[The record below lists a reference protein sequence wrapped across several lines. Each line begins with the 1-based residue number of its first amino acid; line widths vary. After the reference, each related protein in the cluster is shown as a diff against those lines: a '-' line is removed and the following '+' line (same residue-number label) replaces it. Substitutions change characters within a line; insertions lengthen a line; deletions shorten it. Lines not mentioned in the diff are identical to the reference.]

1 MVRLDKEMQGARVC
15 ERKFVAPAEAWAGA
29 LAALSATCMPESAHP
44 RGIVESIYF
53 DDEWFSSY
61 WEKAD
66 GDSYKRKVRLRWYA
80 EEGDAERGA
89 TGDIQAFLDV
99 KDRMGAL
106 REKRHIAFRADT
118 ALLTRAP
125 LRDPALRDLLRRE
138 VRAAGLPI
146 SESLVPTIGI
156 RYCRHRF
163 VCPCTGARINLDSEI
178 CSPRANS
185 DLFTGSA
192 HLTSG
197 RIVCEAKAGAV
208 QEYPWSESLLR
219 LGFRSQSF
227 SKYGLFMEIHIQGSM

>member
-1 MVRLDKEMQGARVC
+1 MFLPDKEMRGKRVC
-15 ERKFVAPAEAWAGA
+15 ERKFVAPAQAWAGA
-29 LAALSATCMPESAHP
+29 MAVLSTHCVPEAPHP

-61 WEKAD
+61 WEKSD
-66 GDSYKRKVRLRWYA
+66 GDTYKRKVRLRWYA
-80 EEGDAERGA
+80 EEGDETRDA
-89 TGDIQAFLDV
+89 TGEIQAFLDV
-99 KDRMGAL
+99 KDRIGAA
-106 REKRHIAFRADT
+106 REKRHIAFRADA

-125 LRDPALRDLLRRE
+125 LRDPALRELLQRE
-138 VRAAGLPI
+138 VRAAGLPV
-146 SESLVPTIGI
+146 SGALVPTIGI

-192 HLTSG
+192 PLTSG
-197 RIVCEAKAGAV
+197 RVVCEAKAGTV
-208 QEYPWSESLLR
+208 PEYPWGEALMR